1 MATPVLVNESNAA
14 TVARTVRDGAVIGEH
29 SVRRSPSLAKIAA
42 ALCAAQCEL
51 KNPVKNKQNPHFKNW
66 YADLT
71 AVLESILPVFT
82 KHKLS
87 VMQLPCELDDAPA
100 MMTLIMHDSGEWVE
114 TVVKVR
120 PVKLDPQSV
129 GSAQSYAKRYALQ
142 SIAGIAAEDD
152 DDGHA
157 ATHRPPAQQP
167 QKAARPTDHV
177 MTADGEILFAT
188 LMRSVVSARD
198 EAALRAAFG
207 AAFKAHEAK
216 QIADSQFADLT
227 AAKDEKKKQFARQP
241 AA

>member
-1 MATPVLVNESNAA
+1 MATPVMVNESNAGV
-14 TVARTVRDGAVIGEH
+14 VARTVRDGAVVGEH

-157 ATHRPPAQQP
+157 ATQQP
-167 QKAARPTDHV
+167 QKVARPTDH
-177 MTADGEILFAT
+177 ADGEILFAT
-188 LMRSVVSARD
+188 LMRSIISAKD
-198 EAALRAAFG
+198 EAILRTAFG
-207 AAFKAHEAK
+207 AAFKAHESR
-216 QIADSQFADLT
+216 QITEQQYRDIET
-227 AAKDEKKKQFARQP
+227 AKDEKKKQIARSLP
-241 AA
+241 VGP